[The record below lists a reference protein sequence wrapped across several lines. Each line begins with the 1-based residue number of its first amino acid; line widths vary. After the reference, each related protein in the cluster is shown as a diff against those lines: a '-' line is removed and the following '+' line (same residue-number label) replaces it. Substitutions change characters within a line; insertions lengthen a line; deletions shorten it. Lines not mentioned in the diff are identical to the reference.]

1 MNIKTNKLKIKD
13 SQVEF
18 KKYYPNETKSKLSFL
33 TEKCF
38 GKEISKFEQCGAW
51 DKRPL
56 RNAQKHYAAL
66 DAVLPYKLVK
76 WM

>member
-1 MNIKTNKLKIKD
+1 LA
-13 SQVEF
+13 Q
-18 KKYYPNETKSKLSFL
+18 
-33 TEKCF
+33 KCL

-51 DKRPL
+51 DRRPL

-76 WM
+76 LM